1 QSGQP
6 SGGSDVTPPTSNDN
20 GGKVKELKVETET
33 LIKDLETK
41 IEKINKAKFDSKKLE
56 AFKKEGKDLDYIEYL
71 KADTFSKLQKEFTDE
86 LKEFLE
92 YFNEVLDEI
101 KKNEIK
107 SDDAK
112 DLLEEYNG
120 ITELIKEQFTI

>member
-1 QSGQP
+1 
-6 SGGSDVTPPTSNDN
+6 
-20 GGKVKELKVETET
+20 
-33 LIKDLETK
+33 
-41 IEKINKAKFDSKKLE
+41 
-56 AFKKEGKDLDYIEYL
+56 KDLDYIEYL

-120 ITELIKEQFTI
+120 ITELIKEQFTIFEKVSN